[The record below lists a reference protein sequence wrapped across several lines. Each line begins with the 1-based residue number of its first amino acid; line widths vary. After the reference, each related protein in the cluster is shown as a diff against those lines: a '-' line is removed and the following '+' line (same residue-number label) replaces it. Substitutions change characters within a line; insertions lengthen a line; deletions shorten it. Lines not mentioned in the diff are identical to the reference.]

1 VLDHQDDEISNHFF
15 VNERILTVQLCM
27 RYLRDMAKQRKSVG
41 RPPENEVAMTATI
54 PLRLPQE
61 YLDQADNVI
70 EERYGAGSRNSVL
83 REMIARGFEAYFAER
98 KGKK

>member
-1 VLDHQDDEISNHFF
+1 
-15 VNERILTVQLCM
+15 
-27 RYLRDMAKQRKSVG
+27 
-41 RPPENEVAMTATI
+41 MTATI